1 MCVCVSPLCFL
12 NQRTASHGNLPGI
25 PSWRGA
31 GTCHSLK
38 EICQKGA
45 DITVQWDRLQSCN
58 FLCNL
63 PIERDQGFFFFLFFA
78 TLYPLPSL
86 LPSLPPRRFPLHTA
100 FSSSFPNDFTFCFSF
115 FARDPRRFCN
125 PAKKKCAQ
133 SRRVPRAGSLCVP
146 QVGAEAPPLPY
157 PTPNTASPACV
168 SLSVCVSVCVRV
180 CNGIFF
186 LCKFFLLIFYAP
198 CVCVCVCRVLVALLL
213 IVSPASPPPPPS
225 LFFFV
230 FFFFSAC
237 VSCFLTVSFLG
248 GGQDFPKIWNKT
260 GRVGGR
266 VYRLARGGGLSRV
279 VTCEAQ
285 TRFCIWFRQQQQ
297 HPETATGT
305 GTGPSS
311 PAVLALIT
319 VAFLIQ
325 FNNDIRK
332 EQQHKKKTK
341 NKPHPTQAHPKPN
354 RHKMQKV
361 AG

>member
-1 MCVCVSPLCFL
+1 MQIFF
-12 NQRTASHGNLPGI
+12 I
-25 PSWRGA
+25 
-31 GTCHSLK
+31 
-38 EICQKGA
+38 
-45 DITVQWDRLQSCN
+45 N
-58 FLCNL
+58 FLC
-63 PIERDQGFFFFLFFA
+63 
-78 TLYPLPSL
+78 
-86 LPSLPPRRFPLHTA
+86 
-100 FSSSFPNDFTFCFSF
+100 
-115 FARDPRRFCN
+115 
-125 PAKKKCAQ
+125 PA
-133 SRRVPRAGSLCVP
+133 
-146 QVGAEAPPLPY
+146 
-157 PTPNTASPACV
+157 
-168 SLSVCVSVCVRV
+168 
-180 CNGIFF
+180 
-186 LCKFFLLIFYAP
+186 

-260 GRVGGR
+260 GREGGR

-332 EQQHKKKTK
+332 EQQHKKKRQKTNLTQPKLTPSQTGTRCRKLQDKKIDREKKTRNTDSSSILKLGRVAPATAARQAIVVSGSCLILFFPTIIFGWYSILFRQFSFKWANPPKK
-341 NKPHPTQAHPKPN
+341 NRPIAFVFN
-354 RHKMQKV
+354 RKFMSPWTGYPFVPYRLFSVDFCIIFTGSLKFLV
-361 AG
+361 YRCVL

>member
-1 MCVCVSPLCFL
+1 M
-12 NQRTASHGNLPGI
+12 
-25 PSWRGA
+25 
-31 GTCHSLK
+31 
-38 EICQKGA
+38 
-45 DITVQWDRLQSCN
+45 
-58 FLCNL
+58 
-63 PIERDQGFFFFLFFA
+63 
-78 TLYPLPSL
+78 
-86 LPSLPPRRFPLHTA
+86 PR
-100 FSSSFPNDFTFCFSF
+100 
-115 FARDPRRFCN
+115 
-125 PAKKKCAQ
+125 
-133 SRRVPRAGSLCVP
+133 
-146 QVGAEAPPLPY
+146 
-157 PTPNTASPACV
+157 
-168 SLSVCVSVCVRV
+168 
-180 CNGIFF
+180 
-186 LCKFFLLIFYAP
+186 
-198 CVCVCVCRVLVALLL
+198 VCVCVCAVSLLRCFLLFPLPLLL
-213 IVSPASPPPPPS
+213 HPS

-332 EQQHKKKTK
+332 EQQHKKKDKKQTSPNPSSPQAKPAQDAESCRIKK
-341 NKPHPTQAHPKPN
+341 NRQGEKKTRNTDSSILKLGRVAPATAARQAIVVSGSCLILFFSN
-354 RHKMQKV
+354 DNFRLIFNFISAV
-361 AG
+361 FV